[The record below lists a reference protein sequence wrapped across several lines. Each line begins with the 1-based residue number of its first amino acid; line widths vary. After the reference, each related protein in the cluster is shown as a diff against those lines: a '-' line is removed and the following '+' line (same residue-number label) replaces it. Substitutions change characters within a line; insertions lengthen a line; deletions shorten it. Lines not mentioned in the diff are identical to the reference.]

1 MNTRSNVPHDVI
13 CGSLKLVVE
22 CISVEEVLELPT
34 HHGGPGA
41 APVDL
46 EALQQRLPCCLRLG
60 VLAQETQTPVETHN
74 SDAWGESVQHTD
86 KSRGWGG
93 WGGGGG

>member
-1 MNTRSNVPHDVI
+1 MNTRSNILHDVI

-22 CISVEEVLELPT
+22 GISVEEVLELPT
-34 HHGGPGA
+34 HHGGPSA

-74 SDAWGESVQHTD
+74 SDACGESVQHTD
-86 KSRGWGG
+86 
-93 WGGGGG
+93 